1 MFKKILNY
9 LFKNFSHEQT
19 IVKNS
24 FWIALSRVLSSFFR
38 AILVILSFR
47 ILGPEY
53 QGSFYL
59 AMNFLLI
66 FSVIP
71 DFGIVPIFIRE
82 LTKGDKEEKYLVANF
97 LVTFFLLFLFSLP
110 LIFLGEKLI
119 VKDLLAKKIIWIL
132 VIFVFF
138 DIFRELLYA
147 LFRAQEKMEYQAFSF
162 SLTNFL
168 ILIFGIF
175 FLLKFKHPY
184 FLALAYLLGGFL
196 GFLFTLFLL
205 NFRVIFN
212 YFKFF
217 EFKNIIKILNQS
229 WAIGIA
235 NFIFLLITYIDSLIL
250 GYLSTTKAVG
260 IYNSVVKIN
269 EFLYFLPLSLA
280 MALFPKITKNL
291 EKKEEIRNILNFGFS
306 LALLLSLPLVFGV
319 FTLSFDFLNFLYG
332 KDYLEADLA
341 LKLISLSI
349 PFNFLFLILVDTL
362 IALDKRRELLKFD
375 FLILIINIFLNIIF
389 IPYFSYF
396 ASSLI
401 TSFSS
406 LLSFLFSFFLVKKY
420 INFSFNLKEIKN
432 YLLASFLM
440 TLLISFLSF
449 HLILKILIG
458 IIFYFFYLWLLE
470 DKILIKILK
479 LPD

>member
-9 LFKNFSHEQT
+9 LLKNFSHEQT

-24 FWIALSRVLSSFFR
+24 FWIAFSRILSSSFR

-71 DFGIVPIFIRE
+71 DFGMVPIFIKE
-82 LTKGDKEEKYLVANF
+82 LTKNEKEEKYLIANF
-97 LVTFFLLFLFSLP
+97 LVTFFILFLFSLP
-110 LIFLGEKLI
+110 LIILGQKFFI
-119 VKDLLAKKIIWIL
+119 KDLLAKKIIWIL
-132 VIFVFF
+132 IIFIFF
-138 DIFRELLYA
+138 DIFRELLYS
-147 LFRAQEKMEYQAFSF
+147 LFRAQEKMEYQALSF

-168 ILIFGIF
+168 ILIFGVFFIF
-175 FLLKFKHPY
+175 KFKHPY
-184 FLALAYLLGGFL
+184 FLALAYLIGGFL

-205 NFRVIFN
+205 RFKVVFN

-217 EFKNIIKILNQS
+217 EFKKMLKILNQS
-229 WAIGIA
+229 WVIGIA

-250 GYLSTTKAVG
+250 GYLSTTKSVG

-280 MALFPKITKNL
+280 MAIFPKITRNL
-291 EKKEEIRNILNFGFS
+291 EKSEEIEKILNFGFS
-306 LALLLSLPLVFGV
+306 LALLLSLPLVFGI
-319 FTLSFDFLNFLYG
+319 FTLSADFLNFLYG

-341 LKLISLSI
+341 LKFISLSI

-362 IALDKRRELLKFD
+362 IALEKRKELLKFD
-375 FLILIINIFLNIIF
+375 LLILIINVLLNIIF

-401 TSFSS
+401 TSLSS
-406 LLSFLFSFFLVKKY
+406 FLSFLFSFFLVKKY
-420 INFSFNLKEIKN
+420 VNFSFNLKEIKN
-432 YLLASFLM
+432 YLVASFLM
-440 TLLISFLSF
+440 ALLFSILPF
-449 HLILKILIG
+449 HLILKILAG

-479 LPD
+479 FPD